1 MSQQLK
7 IWERLPDEEIVVKAN
22 ELITSQLN
30 WTTREYRVFI
40 AHVSQLNRDDENF
53 DEVSIRLQE
62 LCKISETNTESL
74 YSEMDQITDRLTDKK
89 INVGKGMEG
98 RQTGGYVNV
107 YSSCTYDANTG
118 EITGK
123 FTEKM
128 RPLLLQLK
136 EHFTMYY
143 RRHALAMRSTY
154 AMRFYEILKRY
165 EYQGRFQLS
174 VEELRTI
181 FGLEDKYSRFGD
193 LRRNVID
200 RAQEELDEKGD
211 VTFEYQVLRE
221 GRSPVAIDFSIE
233 NVYEEEVE
241 DPPDLDL
248 EGDLEASPESQ
259 EGERL
264 QKFDALP
271 EKTQRNIKQKALRKA
286 KHNNPGGGKMLIES
300 QMWMYAI
307 KIARDKGHMD

>member
-1 MSQQLK
+1 MSQQLQ

-40 AHVSQLNRDDENF
+40 AHVSQLNRDDKDF

-62 LCKISETNTESL
+62 LCEISDTNTESL
-74 YSEMDQITDRLTDKK
+74 YSEMDQIADRLTDKK
-89 INVGKGMEG
+89 INVGKGIEG

-107 YSSCTYDANTG
+107 YSSCTYDASTG
-118 EITGK
+118 EITGE

-154 AMRFYEILKRY
+154 SMRFYEILKRY

-193 LRRNVID
+193 LKRNVID

-233 NVYEEEVE
+233 NVHDEEIE

-248 EGDLEASPESQ
+248 ESPSESQ
-259 EGERL
+259 EQEDDRL
-264 QKFDALP
+264 QKFDTLP
-271 EKTQRNIKQKALRKA
+271 EKIQQDIKQKALRKA
-286 KHNNPGGGKMLIES
+286 KHNNPDGGKMLIES

-307 KIARDKGHMD
+307 KIAREKGHMD